1 MMYRLIADALEEE
14 GITNVQPK
22 DYLHFFCLGK
32 REPMTPVSTTTNLA
46 VPQQFSLSRL
56 AL

>member
-1 MMYRLIADALEEE
+1 LVAEALERK

-32 REPMTPVSTTTNLA
+32 REPMTPVCHPGA
-46 VPQQFSLSRL
+46 
-56 AL
+56 AGM

>member
-1 MMYRLIADALEEE
+1 MLQPLNHSCVCHVCRLVAEALERK

-32 REPMTPVSTTTNLA
+32 REPMTPVCHPGA
-46 VPQQFSLSRL
+46 
-56 AL
+56 AGM